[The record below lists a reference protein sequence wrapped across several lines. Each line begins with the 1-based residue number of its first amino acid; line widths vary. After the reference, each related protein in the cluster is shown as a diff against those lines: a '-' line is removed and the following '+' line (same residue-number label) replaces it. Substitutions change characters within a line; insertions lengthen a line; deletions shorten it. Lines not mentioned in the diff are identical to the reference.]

1 MTEFEYE
8 TLVELL
14 GRYSNWTSWAD
25 RLPATDKT
33 GEHSRKSRSRARR
46 TARRL
51 SDRDVAELVT
61 RYQEGATVY
70 ELAKRF
76 SIHRTTVSG
85 HLHRRGV
92 RLRGLS
98 PDRRQVVVATRLYEH
113 GWSVA
118 RIGSHVGVDG
128 STVWRALRVRGV
140 RMRDTHGRNR

>member
-1 MTEFEYE
+1 MD
-8 TLVELL
+8 LL
-14 GRYSNWTSWAD
+14 GRYSNWISWTD

-33 GEHSRKSRSRARR
+33 GELSRESRSRARR

-51 SDRDVAELVT
+51 SDGDVAELVT

-70 ELAKRF
+70 DLAKRF
-76 SIHRTTVSG
+76 SIHRTTVTA

-98 PDRRQVVVATRLYEH
+98 PDRRQVVVATRQ

-128 STVWRALRVRGV
+128 IASALTVRHVNTVYCKQRDRGIGSLRAGA
-140 RMRDTHGRNR
+140 